1 MIRLSTTALAILG
14 LIAGFVLLV
23 LYGPLLVAI
32 FFSFFKFENNA
43 VQWDSFSFDA
53 YQSLV
58 HDEGIID
65 AVLNTLLVGGV
76 AVCLA
81 LILGTALAFYYNGS
95 RSRHRE
101 VLQLLIF
108 LPFLMPPIITG
119 LSLLVFF
126 READIPRSLVTVII
140 GHTVFVLALAYRI
153 ILARLQTLRSSLVEA
168 SLDLGA
174 SRWQT
179 FRYVLAPSLMSALGA
194 SAILAFAL
202 SFDETLITL
211 LRHRHQEHA
220 ADAAVG
226 DDAHGLHARH
236 QRPRHH
242 HPRRQH
248 RPVAAGDPLR
258 RRLDA
263 ALTSRC
269 RVAWDRAMTNGT
281 TATPQAV
288 AGAVS
293 GAIGSAADRAAD
305 ILASEPG
312 ADVSPALGA
321 AGAAS

>member
-1 MIRLSTTALAILG
+1 MIRLSATALAVLG

-53 YQSLV
+53 YRSLI
-58 HDEGIID
+58 HDEGIIN
-65 AVLNTLLVGGV
+65 AVLNTLVVGGV

-81 LILGTALAFYYNGS
+81 LILGTALAFYYNSS

-126 READIPRSLVTVII
+126 RETDIPRSLITVII

-211 LRHRHQEHA
+211 L
-220 ADAAVG
+220 VTG
-226 DDAHGLHARH
+226 TKSTL
-236 QRPRHH
+236 PM
-242 HPRRQH
+242 
-248 RPVAAGDPLR
+248 
-258 RRLDA
+258 RLWAMMRMGFTPDIN
-263 ALTSRC
+263 ALVT
-269 RVAWDRAMTNGT
+269 
-281 TATPQAV
+281 
-288 AGAVS
+288 
-293 GAIGSAADRAAD
+293 I
-305 ILASEPG
+305 ILAGSTGLSLLAIRFVGVP
-312 ADVSPALGA
+312 SRR
-321 AGAAS
+321 